1 MRNLPNVVKVEG
13 TPFVRELGSMGLS
26 NMDATAKNE
35 YFAKVKMLSSQKK
48 EINSIK
54 TEISSIQNDVNDI
67 KNLLKQ
73 LIGKGG
79 NG

>member
-1 MRNLPNVVKVEG
+1 MRNLPDTVKVEG
-13 TPFVRELGSMGLS
+13 TPFLREIGSMGLS
-26 NMDATAKNE
+26 NMDVAAKDE
-35 YFAKVKMLSSQKK
+35 YYSKVNMLSSQKK

-54 TEISSIQNDVNDI
+54 TEISSLKNDVNDI